1 MWEFNP
7 GEQKTAIVP
16 MTNPTS
22 KAFDYTAEL
31 YMGTDLALMAREDFH
46 LEAGQSKDISL
57 PVTMPTVV
65 GTYPVNI
72 GVFSGGEFIP
82 PVHKGEDVVIVSAK
96 GLITLYATGLRTF
109 YFEGG
114 YVDLY
119 DPITKTWSTVWYPAG
134 VYADWYADWY
144 YAGEGYRVN
153 LVDYYSNRGL
163 DDACTPPK
171 PIDLNNL
178 IFTVDDTNTGGW
190 RTWGPFGPFVV
201 KDGGTYTIDI
211 PTGVLTEGRI

>member
-1 MWEFNP
+1 MPTFEP
-7 GEQKTAIVP
+7 GSSHTAVAP
-16 MTNPTS
+16 MTNPTA
-22 KAFDYTAEL
+22 KAFDYDAVL
-31 YMGTDLALMAREDFH
+31 YMGVNQVVMDSQSFRLA
-46 LEAGQSKDISL
+46 AGESKDISF
-57 PVTMPTVV
+57 PVTMPVTQ
-65 GTYPVNI
+65 GTYPIYLDVSSA
-72 GVFSGGEFIP
+72 GVLLA
-82 PVHKGEDVVIVSAK
+82 HYQATEDVVIVSAK

-119 DPITKTWSTVWYPAG
+119 DPVTKTWSTVWYPAG

-144 YAGEGYRVN
+144 YAGEGYLVN

-178 IFTVDDTNTGGW
+178 MFTVSDTNTGGW
-190 RTWGPFGPFVV
+190 RTHGPFGPFVV
-201 KDGGTYTIDI
+201 KDGGVYTIDI
-211 PTGVLTEGRI
+211 PTGVLTEGGI